1 MRLYR
6 RILHPT
12 DFSAASRRAFECAVA
27 LARRDHAELSLLHVL
42 SPSAPFVGDGY
53 VTVETWQRIEAGAR
67 RAAESRMKVTL
78 ARARRAGGRASAM
91 IVEGVAFERIVR
103 TAKTKHADL
112 IVIGTHGRTG
122 ISRFFIG
129 SVAERVVRLAPCPV
143 LTVRGR

>member
-1 MRLYR
+1 MKLDR

-12 DFSAASRRAFECAVA
+12 DFSGASRRAFACAVA
-27 LARRDHAELSLLHVL
+27 LARWDGAELFLLHVL
-42 SPSAPFVGDGY
+42 SPSELFVGNGY
-53 VTVETWQRIEAGAR
+53 VTVETWQRLEAGAR
-67 RAAESRMKVTL
+67 RSAESRMKAVL
-78 ARARRAGGRASAM
+78 ARAKRAGGRASAM
-91 IVEGVAFERIVR
+91 VVEGVPFERIVG

>member
-12 DFSAASRRAFECAVA
+12 DFSRASRRAFECAVA
-27 LARRDHAELSLLHVL
+27 LARRDRAELLLLHVL
-42 SPSAPFVGDGY
+42 SPSALFVGDGY

-67 RAAESRMKVTL
+67 RSAESRMKVAL

-103 TAKTKHADL
+103 TAKTKRADL
-112 IVIGTHGRTG
+112 IVIG
-122 ISRFFIG
+122 G
-129 SVAERVVRLAPCPV
+129 SPGSSSEAWLSAWCGWRLAPY
-143 LTVRGR
+143 